1 MGQGLPSP
9 LSAWTRALLI
19 PNRSCSLF
27 SKRETSG
34 EFPSNTNS
42 VWFSI
47 FRVFV
52 DILAEDSVDVNKQ
65 YPLENHQT
73 ILQVCFFFLQFPFPF
88 HIIVIFQLAVEAE
101 ATEFV
106 SELLRHPRTDPNL
119 PDQVTL
125 SNWAHVLISQKSSLK
140 HVHSSHSQ
148 FDINPR

>member
-1 MGQGLPSP
+1 MNESHFDFQSH
-9 LSAWTRALLI
+9 
-19 PNRSCSLF
+19 
-27 SKRETSG
+27 
-34 EFPSNTNS
+34 
-42 VWFSI
+42 
-47 FRVFV
+47 RVFV

-73 ILQVCFFFLQFPFPF
+73 ILQVLLLFFFAALSSVEMIVISQLAVEAETIEFFFFFFFSLQFPFPF
-88 HIIVIFQLAVEAE
+88 HIIVISQLAVEAE

-125 SNWAHVLISQKSSLK
+125 SNWAHVLISQQSSLK

-148 FDINPR
+148 IDINPR